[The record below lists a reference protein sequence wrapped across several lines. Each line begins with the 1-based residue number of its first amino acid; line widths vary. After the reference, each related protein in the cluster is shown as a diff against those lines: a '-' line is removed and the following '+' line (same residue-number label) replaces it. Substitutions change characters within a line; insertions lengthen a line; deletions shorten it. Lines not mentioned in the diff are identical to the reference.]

1 MTGSHRSD
9 HVVSHQLNA
18 QVVPELPQS
27 ALFTQAADL
36 ERQLDAAMASQRAY
50 ITALVGGQKRI
61 PKKLRLMLQSRH
73 FQQEPRSGTGSP
85 AGVHFHTGGV
95 MPSAK

>member
-1 MTGSHRSD
+1 M
-9 HVVSHQLNA
+9 
-18 QVVPELPQS
+18 VPELPQS

-50 ITALVGGQKRI
+50 ITALVGGQKKV

-73 FQQEPRSGTGSP
+73 FHQEPRSGTGAA
-85 AGVHFHTGGV
+85 AGVHLQI
-95 MPSAK
+95 